1 MTRHLPES
9 LTRLPPP
16 YFVRGDNASARYKP
30 GHGVGIGNSPLSR
43 LRRLPPSYCVRGDN
57 ASARY
62 KPEHG
67 VHWHGLLRGHRG
79 TPELP
84 AQPVVRSGA
93 ERSDSPSPLLRPSGR
108 AEKRRAWGGRGHRR
122 MAALRALTRCGCLS
136 RAPQAR
142 SEFRRAAGRTSRPAA
157 CLQDAAAGHLMS
169 APRDFDKPSPNGGC
183 RAESFE
189 KNRPPAHAQRAQTA
203 IKLKALQQELM
214 T

>member
-9 LTRLPPP
+9 LTRLPPS
-16 YFVRGDNASARYKP
+16 YCVKGDNASARCKP

-108 AEKRRAWGGRGHRR
+108 AETRRAWGGHGHRR
-122 MAALRALTRCGCLS
+122 MAALRALTRRGCFS
-136 RAPQAR
+136 GAPQAR
-142 SEFRRAAGRTSRPAA
+142 SEFRSAAGRASRPAA
-157 CLQDAAAGHLMS
+157 CLQDAAAGNQMR
-169 APRDFDKPSPNGGC
+169 APRGFDKLSPNAGC
-183 RAESFE
+183 RAGSFE
-189 KNRPPAHAQRAQTA
+189 KNRPPAQAQQAQTA

>member
-9 LTRLPPP
+9 LTRLPPS
-16 YFVRGDNASARYKP
+16 YFVRADNASARYKPGHGSGFMGVPLILAWDNASARYKP
-30 GHGVGIGNSPLSR
+30 GHGVH
-43 LRRLPPSYCVRGDN
+43 
-57 ASARY
+57 A
-62 KPEHG
+62 
-67 VHWHGLLRGHRG
+67 HGLLRGHRG